1 MKNKTLSV
9 SIPKE
14 CLSDFIRYQLNI
26 LLVQVI
32 PTSEINTQVNVAW
45 HVSLPAENKSY
56 FWNDD
61 SELYVSPVPNI
72 NGGVINSY
80 SKRQCFRG
88 QMLISEFNTFSPDAN
103 PVSHADYGVI
113 NKNVQGQLTFGM
125 FKAISVD
132 GQNALALPVNAVT
145 VPRTYT
151 ALFTEPDSVYILL
164 ASNIV
169 SSEIFY
175 LPPSTENIMSM
186 LSVEYGQCLAL
197 CLKSSMLTPLD
208 TTLYFTDQDTNRIYS
223 LATLLNFK
231 DDTHIDVRY
240 FPDLGKF
247 VVTS

>member
-1 MKNKTLSV
+1 MNNKTLSV

-80 SKRQCFRG
+80 SKRQCVRG

-151 ALFTEPDSVYILL
+151 ALLLNQIVCIYCLHQTLSAVKFFTYRHRLKTLCQCYQWNMDSVW
-164 ASNIV
+164 
-169 SSEIFY
+169 
-175 LPPSTENIMSM
+175 
-186 LSVEYGQCLAL
+186 
-197 CLKSSMLTPLD
+197 
-208 TTLYFTDQDTNRIYS
+208 
-223 LATLLNFK
+223 
-231 DDTHIDVRY
+231 H
-240 FPDLGKF
+240 
-247 VVTS
+247 VVPKAAC